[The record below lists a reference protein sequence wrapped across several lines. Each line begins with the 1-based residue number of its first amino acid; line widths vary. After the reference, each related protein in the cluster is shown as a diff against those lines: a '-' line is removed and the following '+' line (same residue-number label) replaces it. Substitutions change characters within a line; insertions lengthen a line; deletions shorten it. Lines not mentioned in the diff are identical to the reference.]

1 MKKNS
6 KDGIWANLWSFPS
19 FNEKYAFEEFLKENK
34 ITEQIAKYK
43 NMKHDLSHIRLN
55 IEILRIKLEK
65 EFCLDSYYWKNIYD
79 KISSS
84 KPVISII
91 ERLKEEQKNENGN
104 VLKA

>member
-6 KDGIWANLWSFPS
+6 KDGIWANLWGFPS
-19 FNEKYAFEEFLKENK
+19 FNKKCVFEEFLKENK
-34 ITEQIAKYK
+34 ITEKITKYE
-43 NMKHDLSHIRLN
+43 NIKHNLSHISLN

-65 EFCLDSYYWKNIYD
+65 EVSLDSYYWKNIYD
-79 KISSS
+79 KIGSS

-91 ERLKEEQKNENGN
+91 AKLKEEQKNENGN

>member
-1 MKKNS
+1 MSEIEKIKQLRERTGAGF
-6 KDGIWANLWSFPS
+6 KDCNL
-19 FNEKYAFEEFLKENK
+19 AIKESNGEIDK
-34 ITEQIAKYK
+34 A
-43 NMKHDLSHIRLN
+43 